1 MQFKKRQE
9 LIGKKYFCFKYFEAN
24 ALIDAGCNFEDV
36 QVKDGGRNVFVFTL
50 DDKVKEVLKRLHPY
64 ILYM

>member
-9 LIGKKYFCFKYFEAN
+9 LIGERYFCFKYFEAN
-24 ALIDAGCNFEDV
+24 ALIEAGCNLEEV
-36 QVKDGGRNVFVFTL
+36 QVKDGGRKVFVFTL
-50 DDKVKEVLKRLHPY
+50 DNKVKEVLKRLHPD

>member
-1 MQFKKRQE
+1 MQFKRRQE

-24 ALIDAGCNFEDV
+24 ALLEAGCNLERVQWRED
-36 QVKDGGRNVFVFTL
+36 GRKVFVFTL
-50 DDKVKEVLKRLHPY
+50 DDTVKSVLAELHPD

>member
-9 LIGKKYFCFKYFEAN
+9 LIEKYYFCFKNFEAN
-24 ALIDAGCNFEDV
+24 ALIEAGCDLEGV
-36 QVKDGGRNVFVFTL
+36 QVKDGGRKVFVFKL
-50 DDKVKEVLKRLHPY
+50 DDKVKEVLKRLHPD

>member
-24 ALIDAGCNFEDV
+24 ALIEAGCNIEEV
-36 QVKDGGRNVFVFTL
+36 QVKDGGRKVFVFTL
-50 DDKVKEVLKRLHPY
+50 DNKVKEVLKRLHPD

>member
-24 ALIDAGCNFEDV
+24 ALIEAGCNLEEV
-36 QVKDGGRNVFVFTL
+36 QVKDGGRKVFVFTL
-50 DDKVKEVLKRLHPY
+50 DDKVKTVMKRLQPDV
-64 ILYM
+64 LYM

>member
-24 ALIDAGCNFEDV
+24 ALIEAGCNLEEV
-36 QVKDGGRNVFVFTL
+36 QVKDGGRKVFVFTL
-50 DDKVKEVLKRLHPY
+50 DNKVKEVLKRLHPD